1 MLSGTNGCS
10 DIFKAA
16 VTVLLLCLIHVG
28 NTSFFFFKETS
39 FLSSVLLIHNPLCP
53 ALNIALLV
61 YAELVPGMCCVTD
74 GNAQPEA

>member
-16 VTVLLLCLIHVG
+16 VTVLLVCLIHVG
-28 NTSFFFFKETS
+28 NTSFFLKEAS

-53 ALNIALLV
+53 ALNIALLI
-61 YAELVPGMCCVTD
+61 YAELIPGMCCVTD
-74 GNAQPEA
+74 GNEQPEA